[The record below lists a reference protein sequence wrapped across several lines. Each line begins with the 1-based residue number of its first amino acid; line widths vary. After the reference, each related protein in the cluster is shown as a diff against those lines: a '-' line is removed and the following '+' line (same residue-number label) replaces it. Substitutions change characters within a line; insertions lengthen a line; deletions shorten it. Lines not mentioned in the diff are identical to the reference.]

1 MNKPTRRLSAA
12 LATAVIAGAALLAVP
27 ATAHATDLDCE
38 SGRIVAPVSTGLTV
52 YDMDGRTPLG
62 SLTAPVCAVTGEA
75 TAPPVV
81 NTAQPSFEVEYKGKR
96 GLIEDFQVAA
106 YPSVTLEQ
114 LDAFFAIPTSEEMPE
129 NWVGKLGGASSGI
142 FALPAASGPFSDGPL
157 ETGMAEG
164 TVYRSTGDLDLG
176 TVGQSALAGTVSWQP
191 IEHRGVVAWMAS
203 EFLVPLPTVDDRFAE
218 IEIDG
223 AGYTLYAD
231 PTDASP
237 ERHVDAGETF
247 ETTRAVAGWALTS
260 DGEWLRAPSDAQ
272 PIDTE
277 KAGAAWAKVKEKA
290 GSAWDSTKEKASDL
304 TSTARDK
311 VAEKKASSKALTF
324 GAMVTS
330 TILSGIAAV
339 LAILSLTVRRA
350 RGLAL
355 TTPAGIARTAIA
367 FVAAPASLA
376 LSIAA
381 VSTAPF
387 VWVWQPI
394 LASAVAL
401 FSVATLYVYAARLR
415 GGHAHESQEALV
427 AGLRS
432 PVAIGAG
439 ALTAALTLGAS
450 ALAGLA
456 WPAYVVAVLGSIAA
470 YAGLALTV
478 KRPPEST
485 DTDAEQADTP
495 DSEPDEAP
503 AEAEPVEAE

>member
-1 MNKPTRRLSAA
+1 MTTKSRRLSAA
-12 LATAVIAGAALLAVP
+12 LATTAIACAALLAP
-27 ATAHATDLDCE
+27 TTAHAADLDCE

-52 YDMDGRTPLG
+52 YDVDGRTPLG

-96 GLIEDFQVAA
+96 GLVEDFQVAT
-106 YPSVTLEQ
+106 YPDVKIDQ
-114 LDAFFAIPTSEEMPE
+114 LTEFYAIPTSEEMPE

-142 FALPAASGPFSDGPL
+142 FALPSSSGPFSDGPL
-157 ETGMAEG
+157 ETGMGEG

-203 EFLVPLPTVDDRFAE
+203 EYLVPLPTEADRFAE

-247 ETTRAVAGWALTS
+247 EATRTVAGWALTS
-260 DGEWLRAPSDAQ
+260 DGDWLRAPSDAQ

-277 KAGAAWAKVKEKA
+277 KAGAAWDKVKEKT
-290 GSAWDSTKEKASDL
+290 GDAWDATKEKAKDFSGSASD
-304 TSTARDK
+304 K
-311 VAEKKASSKALTF
+311 IAEKKASSKSLTF
-324 GAMVTS
+324 GAMITS
-330 TILSGIAAV
+330 VILSALAAI
-339 LAILSLTVRRA
+339 LAIAGLTVRRA

-355 TTPAGIARTAIA
+355 TTPAGLAKTGIA

-387 VWVWQPI
+387 VWVWPPI
-394 LASAVAL
+394 LAGATSL
-401 FSVATLYVYAARLR
+401 LSVAALYVYAARLR
-415 GGHAHESQEALV
+415 GGHAHESQGALI

-432 PVAIGAG
+432 PGAIGAG
-439 ALTAALTLGAS
+439 ALTAALTVGGA

-456 WPAYVVAVLGSIAA
+456 WPAYVVAVLGSAA
-470 YAGLALTV
+470 VYAGMSLTA
-478 KRPPEST
+478 KRAPEP
-485 DTDAEQADTP
+485 DTDAEPTDDTP
-495 DSEPDEAP
+495 DSETNEASAD
-503 AEAEPVEAE
+503 AESVLAE